1 LAAVS
6 CNKDCEK
13 NPLKCFFSNVLG
25 TLNLLAH
32 IDGKKI
38 WFLYVS
44 TFQVKEPNFYGL
56 TKLMGEELCRLYSD
70 KIKIKILRLPVV
82 YGENDR
88 AYKLVSRI
96 IDKLKKGEEVI
107 VVSDKKLAFAYVE
120 DVARMIESEVEV
132 IDGGKA
138 GTKLRI
144 TELIEA
150 IKKCL

>member
-1 LAAVS
+1 
-6 CNKDCEK
+6 
-13 NPLKCFFSNVLG
+13 LKCFFSNVLG